1 MADSSMDGFRVLGW
15 ETAADDD
22 AAAEVPEQFN
32 MATALVDRHL
42 QEGHGDRVAV
52 YYGDQQLSYWDLAA
66 LVNRTGHALRRLGV
80 GLEDRVV
87 LLLPDCPEFIA
98 TFLGAM
104 KIGAVPVP
112 VNTLAPVEDL
122 GYYLR
127 DSRARAVVLTDDC
140 LERVAALRSELPH
153 LRDVVLLGEPRPDT
167 ESFEALV
174 ASESTDLPA
183 ALTSRDDASYWLYSS
198 GTTGRPKGVVHL
210 HADMVYCTR
219 AYAEHVVRFGESD
232 ISYSASKLFF
242 SYGLVNSLYLPLWS
256 GGAVALNPGRPDP
269 ATILETIERYRPTLF
284 FSVPTSYAQLI
295 REIET
300 RAQPPDVSSLRLCV
314 SAGEALPPPIYER
327 WRALTGVEVL
337 DGVGSSEIGY
347 IAISNFPGRSRPGTS
362 GELIPGYQARV
373 VDEEGETVPQGE
385 VGDLWVRSRSTA
397 ALYWNQSDR
406 TRQTFVGEWLK
417 TGDKY
422 VVDEEGYYVY
432 AGRSDDMLKVGGIW
446 VSPMEV
452 EAVLLA
458 HAEVA
463 EAAVVGV
470 ADEAGLV
477 KPKAYVVCK
486 SGEGSDE
493 LGRAL
498 QEWVRDRLAHYKYPR
513 TVEFVAELPK
523 TATGKIQRYRLR
535 G

>member
-1 MADSSMDGFRVLGW
+1 MAPDEG
-15 ETAADDD
+15 
-22 AAAEVPEQFN
+22 AEDVPERFN

-42 QEGHGDRVAV
+42 EAGRGDQVAV

-66 LVNRTGHALRRLGV
+66 LVNRTGNGLRSLGL

-87 LLLPDCPEFIA
+87 LLLPDCPEFIS

-112 VNTLAPVEDL
+112 VNTLATLEDL

-127 DSRARAVVLTDDC
+127 DSRAHAVVLAADC
-140 LERVAALRSELPH
+140 LERVEALRPELRH
-153 LRDVVLLGEPRPDT
+153 LRHVVLLGDSRPNT
-167 ESFEALV
+167 ESFAALV
-174 ASESTDLPA
+174 GAQSAELA
-183 ALTSRDDASYWLYSS
+183 AAPTSRDDASYWLYSS

-210 HADMVYCTR
+210 HQDMVYCTR
-219 AYAEHVVRFGESD
+219 AYAEHVVRFGPQD

-256 GGAVALNPGRPDP
+256 GGAVALNPARPDAP
-269 ATILETIERYRPTLF
+269 TILETIERYRPTLF
-284 FSVPTSYAQLI
+284 FSVPTSYAQII

-300 RAQPPDVSSLRLCV
+300 RAQPPDLTSLRLCV
-314 SAGEALPPPIYER
+314 SAGEALPSPLYER
-327 WRALTGVEVL
+327 WRELTGVEVL

-347 IAISNFPGRSRPGTS
+347 IAISNFPGRSHPGTS

-373 VDEEGETVPQGE
+373 VDEDGASVPQGE

-397 ALYWNQSDR
+397 ALYWNQHDR
-406 TRQTFVGEWLK
+406 TKQTFVGEWLK

-422 VVDEEGYYVY
+422 YLDEAGYYVY

-458 HAEVA
+458 HSDVA

-486 SGEGSDE
+486 NGEGDE
-493 LGRAL
+493 ELARAL

-513 TVEFVAELPK
+513 TIEFVPELPK

>member
-1 MADSSMDGFRVLGW
+1 MDGIRVLTW
-15 ETAADDD
+15 ETPPDDG
-22 AAAEVPEQFN
+22 AAEVPEQFN

-42 QEGHGDRVAV
+42 QAGRGDRVAV
-52 YYGDQQLSYWDLAA
+52 YYGDQQLTYWELAA
-66 LVNRTGHALRRLGV
+66 LVNRTGNGLLSLGI

-112 VNTLAPVEDL
+112 VNTLATDEDL
-122 GYYLR
+122 AYYLN
-127 DSRARAVVLTDDC
+127 DSRARAVVLTDEC
-140 LERVAALRSELPH
+140 LARVEALRPRLPY
-153 LRDVVLLGEPRPDT
+153 LRHVVLLGEPRPGT
-167 ESFEALV
+167 ESFAALV
-174 ASESTDLPA
+174 GSQRSELPA
-183 ALTSRDDASYWLYSS
+183 APTSRDDASYWLYSS

-219 AYAEHVVRFGESD
+219 AYAEQVVGFGEDD

-256 GGAVALNPGRPDP
+256 GGAVALNPARPD
-269 ATILETIERYRPTLF
+269 ATTILETIERYRPTLY
-284 FSVPTSYAQLI
+284 FSVPTSYAQVI

-300 RAQPPDVSSLRLCV
+300 RAQPPDLSSLRLCI

-373 VDEEGETVPQGE
+373 VDEEGEAVPQGE

-397 ALYWNQSDR
+397 ALYWNQHDR
-406 TRQTFVGEWLK
+406 TKQTFVGEWLK

-422 VVDEEGYYVY
+422 YLDETGYYVY

-452 EAVLLA
+452 EGVLLA

-470 ADEAGLV
+470 ADDAGLV
-477 KPKAYVVCK
+477 KPKAYVVLK
-486 SGEGSDE
+486 SGAGSDE
-493 LGRAL
+493 LAQSL

-513 TVEFVAELPK
+513 TVEFVTELPK